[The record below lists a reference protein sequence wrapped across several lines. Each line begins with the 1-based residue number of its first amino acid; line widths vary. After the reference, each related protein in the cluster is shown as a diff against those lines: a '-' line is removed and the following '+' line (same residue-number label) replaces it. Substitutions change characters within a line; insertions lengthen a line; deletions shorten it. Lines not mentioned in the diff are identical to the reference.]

1 MKSRPIRKEINQQI
15 KRKKMLDKEWITTR
29 AIMGNDWAMFYILV
43 GGREGGKSYDV
54 THMYVRQFLQKGRP
68 FYWLR
73 LTEASKKKLLNNNAE
88 KLIDKDLRRRY
99 NLDIVTSGDNVYCV
113 TKRAKK
119 DKDGRER
126 ILEKKLMATVLDLS
140 TFYNDK
146 GSALYDKN
154 FLDDEAMY
162 YNIAM
167 DEMNRE
173 ANERNTFDIVYAF
186 ANQIENIIRSTKKRV
201 RIICIGN
208 MLEDASDIL
217 AAFNFIPEE
226 FGRYY
231 LRSKRCIVDYI
242 EPSEKYLARRKG
254 TAADILSGSSSTFTN
269 EIKVDKSLISKARR
283 HRPTAIIK
291 FSKNK
296 KDWFTIWDGKIIAQ
310 YNNEHQMV
318 IPMRP
323 YLDEVFSLENR
334 NAVITA
340 FDSRLYTYHT
350 LIDFKL
356 FQKNLELLR
365 TTR

>member
-1 MKSRPIRKEINQQI
+1 MKSRPIKKEIAQQR
-15 KRKKMLDKEWITTR
+15 RKQKMLDKEWITTR
-29 AIMGNDWAMFYILV
+29 SLLGNDWALYFIIV

-54 THMYVRQFLQKGRP
+54 THTYVRQFLQKGRP
-68 FYWLR
+68 FYWIR
-73 LTEASKKKLLNNNAE
+73 LTEASKRKLLNNNAE
-88 KLIDKDLRRRY
+88 KLIDPDLRRRY

-113 TKRAKK
+113 TKRSKP
-119 DKDGRER
+119 DKDGKTK
-126 ILEKKLMATVLDLS
+126 ILEKKLMARVLDLS

-146 GSALYDKN
+146 GSGLYDKN
-154 FLDDEAMY
+154 FLDDESMY

-173 ANERNTFDIVYAF
+173 ANEKNTFDIVYAF

-201 RIICIGN
+201 RIVCIGN
-208 MLEDASDIL
+208 LLEDASDIL

-231 LRSKRCIVDYI
+231 LRSKRCVIDYI
-242 EPSEKYLARRKG
+242 APSEKYLKRRKG
-254 TAADILSGSSSTFTN
+254 TAADILAGNSSTFTN
-269 EIKVDKSLISKARR
+269 QIKTDKTLISKARR
-283 HRPTAIIK
+283 CKPTAIIK
-291 FSKNK
+291 FTKNK
-296 KDWFTIWDGKIIAQ
+296 KDWFTVWDGKVIAQ

-323 YLDEVFSLENR
+323 YLDEIFSAENR
-334 NAVITA
+334 NSIITA
-340 FDSRLYTYHT
+340 FDNRAFLYHT

-365 TTR
+365 K